1 MEHRLRS
8 LLIVHGL
15 IATLLG
21 LLSGVALAFVLTGD
35 VPGSA
40 RAWHQAH
47 LQGIMS
53 GLLALAAGWFAG
65 HIRLGERAL
74 RIMAWG
80 FIVQAYGFSL
90 GTVAGALT
98 GHRGLEV
105 AMPVGNIIV
114 YVVYTAAIAGSLD
127 AVCLALYGALKAAR
141 AG

>member
-8 LLIVHGL
+8 RLIVHGL

-21 LLSGVALAFVLTGD
+21 LLSGLALAFVLTGD
-35 VPGSA
+35 VPGNA

-53 GLLALAAGWFAG
+53 GLLALAAGCFVS

-74 RIMAWG
+74 RVMAWG

-90 GTVAGALT
+90 GTIAGALT
-98 GHRGLEV
+98 GHRGLEA

-114 YVVYTAAIAGSLD
+114 YVVYTAAIAGSLA
-127 AVCLALYGALKAAR
+127 AVCLALYGALKALR